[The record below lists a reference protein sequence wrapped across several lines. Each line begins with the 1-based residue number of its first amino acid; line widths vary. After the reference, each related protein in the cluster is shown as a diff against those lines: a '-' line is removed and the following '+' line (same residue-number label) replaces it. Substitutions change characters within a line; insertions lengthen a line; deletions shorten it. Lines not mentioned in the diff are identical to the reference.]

1 MKIVKLAII
10 FLLVLF
16 PILFISATAPPNT
29 AVCEIKGIIENI
41 TFTEAYNDSCLE
53 NKFGCPTDFNPIHR
67 AAYHISTSITGVNF
81 ISMSDYSM
89 EGKNCSDLYKLED
102 TLTIHILKE
111 HFNEEDINKIGKLII
126 TTINN
131 YYYAYILEYTIL
143 DQSGGPLYKCGD
155 KICQPWEL
163 TESYPSYCPQDCIE
177 TNQTE
182 NANESIFI
190 ENKTNLYAEEEKINF
205 LKKFKSWIR
214 NLFGR

>member
-53 NKFGCPTDFNPIHR
+53 NEFGCPTDFNPIHR

-131 YYYAYILEYTIL
+131 YYYPYITNYNISEPPEYT
-143 DQSGGPLYKCGD
+143 
-155 KICQPWEL
+155 KI
-163 TESYPSYCPQDCIE
+163 
-177 TNQTE
+177 NQT
-182 NANESIFI
+182 
-190 ENKTNLYAEEEKINF
+190 TDTYVQEEKINF